1 MGDRQGRDEV
11 ELEAGAGNLAG
22 FELAWPSKVI
32 PRLGL
37 KSEDG
42 VEGQNDETCDLWLLG
57 CPRACDIQNLNR
69 GLRQPIFEPLSD
81 SVIAGRQMNP
91 RLVMLFGE
99 LSGFLRSARQFGWER
114 K

>member
-1 MGDRQGRDEV
+1 MGLSNGGEARVGDRQGRDEV
-11 ELEAGAGNLAG
+11 DLEAGAGNLAG

-42 VEGQNDETCDLWLLG
+42 VEG
-57 CPRACDIQNLNR
+57 
-69 GLRQPIFEPLSD
+69 
-81 SVIAGRQMNP
+81 
-91 RLVMLFGE
+91 
-99 LSGFLRSARQFGWER
+99 FLRSARQFGWER